1 MKKNV
6 PDIIISIVLLGF
18 LFSLTMQMEAIP
30 SDSKMYPTILLTASY
45 IMVGIQLLVQA
56 VKLKKA
62 EIVETQV
69 GAQVKIILP
78 YAVLIV
84 AYLFLLDKIGYILST
99 LLFSIVSL
107 IYLKLKSK
115 VVMIA
120 LSLIMTL
127 LLYFVFTRFLSVI
140 LPRGTWIT
148 FAL

>member
-1 MKKNV
+1 
-6 PDIIISIVLLGF
+6 
-18 LFSLTMQMEAIP
+18 
-30 SDSKMYPTILLTASY
+30 
-45 IMVGIQLLVQA
+45 MVGIQLLVQA

-107 IYLKLKSK
+107 IFYGQS
-115 VVMIA
+115 
-120 LSLIMTL
+120 
-127 LLYFVFTRFLSVI
+127 
-140 LPRGTWIT
+140 
-148 FAL
+148 

>member
-62 EIVETQV
+62 EIVKTQV

>member
-1 MKKNV
+1 MKKNI

-69 GAQVKIILP
+69 GSQVKIILP